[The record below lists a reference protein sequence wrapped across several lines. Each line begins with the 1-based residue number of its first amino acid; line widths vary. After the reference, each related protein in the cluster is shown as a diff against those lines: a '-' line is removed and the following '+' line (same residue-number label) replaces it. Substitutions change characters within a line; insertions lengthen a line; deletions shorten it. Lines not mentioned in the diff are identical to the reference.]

1 MESWRLQHLGNTPWA
16 IHNVFSSNTEV
27 QKCLNNPLILAA
39 IMKTP
44 LQCPPNRVLLLFSI
58 FLTIPHIILFLDSTF
73 PAAVCKNYAFLDS
86 ARSRKLLYLGSLY
99 SAAISTWAISAKH
112 GDFFSYQPSAP
123 KQNDVCVTA
132 RTSPAM
138 ARENSRY
145 LCVLKMVILSEITL
159 AMDLSWAWY
168 QGVTYAWSLVVLMGT
183 GNVDK
188 LIFTLCVWW
197 FTMMWALGNLIPP
210 MAFGNMMVLGV
221 EAGVEQVA
229 RWDRSSRRLENDKE
243 EQ

>member
-1 MESWRLQHLGNTPWA
+1 MEA
-16 IHNVFSSNTEV
+16 
-27 QKCLNNPLILAA
+27 
-39 IMKTP
+39 P

-58 FLTIPHIILFLDSTF
+58 FLTIPHIVLFLDLTF

-86 ARSRKLLYLGSLY
+86 ARNRNLLYLGSLY
-99 SAAISTWAISAKH
+99 STAISAWAISAKY
-112 GDFFSYQPSAP
+112 GDFFSYQPSASKLNGVP
-123 KQNDVCVTA
+123 VPPA
-132 RTSPAM
+132 R

-145 LCVLKMVILSEITL
+145 LCVLKMVLLSGIPL

-188 LIFTLCVWW
+188 LIFTLCVLW
-197 FTMMWALGNLIPP
+197 FTMMWTLGNLIPL
-210 MAFGNMMVLGV
+210 MAFGNMMSLGF